1 MKLTSRCFPA
11 GALAY
16 ETLDSAVRMSA
27 KLFEKMPYLP
37 LLPNIKEDETLLKR
51 TLSNL
56 PGVKLDGKKVLF
68 KVGSEKYKKALTNL
82 EKACNNPIDELLE
95 PYAVESVFMEKF
107 EHLINKFHPTEACM
121 NILGPFTLSQI
132 LLNAAEEQMP
142 ADKSFRKLFIQA
154 ICVKAFW
161 FINKIK
167 EISKNT
173 TPIIVLEEPMLANLG
188 NLRRYDEDLTSEYVT
203 GLFAKIVEK
212 IQPTGALIAVQ
223 CFDKCDWKIPI
234 NGGVD
239 IISFDAYN
247 NPNNLCIIPDT
258 ILEYLERGGKINWGI
273 VPTINEH
280 IVKNINLDILEKR
293 LFNTF
298 EGLIL
303 AGVPRPLVYNSAMVS
318 IQGDVNKLPIIFA
331 EKALIL
337 STQLA
342 KRIPEIKKK

>member
-1 MKLTSRCFPA
+1 MKLNSRCFPA

-27 KLFEKMPYLP
+27 KLFDKMPYLP
-37 LLPNIKEDETLLKR
+37 FLPNIDENDTLLNR
-51 TLSNL
+51 TLSHI

-68 KVGSEKYKKALTNL
+68 KVGSEKYKKALIDL
-82 EKACNNPIDELLE
+82 EKACNNPTEELLE
-95 PYAVESVFMEKF
+95 PYAIESVFMEKF
-107 EHLINKFHPTEACM
+107 EHLINKFHPTEACV

-154 ICVKAFW
+154 VCVKAFW

-167 EISKNT
+167 NISKT
-173 TPIIVLEEPMLANLG
+173 ITPIIILEEPILANLG
-188 NLRRYDEDLTSEYVT
+188 NLRRDDETLTTEYVT

-212 IQPTGALIAVQ
+212 IQPTGALVAVQ

-234 NGGVD
+234 NAGVD

-247 NPNNLCIIPDT
+247 NPNNLCIIPDS
-258 ILEYLERGGKINWGI
+258 ILEFLERGGKINWGI
-273 VPTINEH
+273 VPTLNEH

-293 LFNTF
+293 FLNTLD
-298 EGLIL
+298 GLVV
-303 AGVPRPLVYNSAMVS
+303 AGVPRPLVYNSAFVS
-318 IQGDVNKLPIIFA
+318 IQGDVNNLPVIFA

-342 KRIPEIKKK
+342 KRIPVVRKK